1 MTEQT
6 PKKLIDVVNA
16 ITKSGDMDVLLKYG
30 LIIPQAPTYRDMYLK
45 YLAYMQQGFSKKQAM
60 SAVAD
65 LFKYEDVRTV
75 YRAKAIMET
84 EIID

>member
-1 MTEQT
+1 MTEQI
-6 PKKLIDVVNA
+6 PKKVIDVVNA
-16 ITKSGDMDVLLKYG
+16 VTKSGAMDVLLRYG
-30 LIIPQAPTYRDMYLK
+30 LINPQAPTYRDMYLK
-45 YLAYMQQGFSKKQAM
+45 YLAYLEQGFSKKQAV

-84 EIID
+84 EVID